1 MIQLSKEHKLIV
13 ALYFVLLFCFIVV
26 RSITVP
32 LLPDEAFTYF
42 LYVEPATFFAPAA
55 QMDANNHLLNSIL
68 SFCSAELFGHSTFTL
83 RLPNLLFA
91 LLYFFSSYRIAKYQS
106 TKLSFWITL
115 IALNSVYPVI
125 EFLSLS
131 RGYGMSYALLLTGV
145 LVVFEFQRTKHRFL
159 PWLLLI
165 VVVLGL
171 SAQLSMLFA
180 FGGMLMLVIGILFIE
195 KRAVKSWLNWLYVGI
210 SCFVM
215 LLFVKHIHELKSAGL
230 LYFGTTDNFPFS
242 SLESLNSFLYDSF
255 SIVSTIF
262 LFILMLVSIVYLI
275 VIIYQFTWSNLT
287 SNSIVF
293 PFILFCSIAGTI
305 ISISFFEGN
314 GPLSRTA
321 LYFFVLLIGSLYFID
336 ITPRIKMVFGLISLV
351 LSVYSMRLI
360 NLNYVN
366 YWSNHAVK
374 SEIYSILLEDDNQ
387 NKSVGGSIY
396 LDRIFCAEHTI
407 FNKGKSTNFYLLNDN
422 FVATDYLLLTKSDV
436 SIYQKQLE
444 DYNLLISD
452 SLGVSLFKLKYQ
464 KELQIID
471 SATFKIDSGSNEYLG
486 VGTYFTD
493 STLYPNLR
501 ALEVEMESV
510 FPTRNADVN
519 WVLSF
524 FDKENEHIDS
534 RYYRLNHFS
543 REWNTGELF
552 SFTLSI
558 PEIPINTKE
567 LRMYIYNP
575 RKQSHETIYVNYK
588 ILVQE

>member
-1 MIQLSKEHKLIV
+1 MIHLSKEHKLIV

-91 LLYFFSSYRIAKYQS
+91 LLYFFSSYRLAKYQS
-106 TKLSFWITL
+106 TKLAFWITL

-145 LVVFEFQRTKHRFL
+145 LVVFDFQRTKNRFL
-159 PWLLLI
+159 PWLLLAI
-165 VVVLGL
+165 VVLGL

-180 FGGMLMLVIGILFIE
+180 FGGMLMLVIGILFTE
-195 KRAVKSWLNWLYVGI
+195 KKVVKRWLNWLYVGI

-275 VIIYQFTWSNLT
+275 VRIYQFTWSNLT

-387 NKSVGGSIY
+387 YKSVGGSIY

-575 RKQSHETIYVNYK
+575 SKQSHETIHVNYK

>member
-1 MIQLSKEHKLIV
+1 
-13 ALYFVLLFCFIVV
+13 
-26 RSITVP
+26 
-32 LLPDEAFTYF
+32 
-42 LYVEPATFFAPAA
+42 
-55 QMDANNHLLNSIL
+55 
-68 SFCSAELFGHSTFTL
+68 
-83 RLPNLLFA
+83 
-91 LLYFFSSYRIAKYQS
+91 
-106 TKLSFWITL
+106 
-115 IALNSVYPVI
+115 
-125 EFLSLS
+125 
-131 RGYGMSYALLLTGV
+131 
-145 LVVFEFQRTKHRFL
+145 
-159 PWLLLI
+159 
-165 VVVLGL
+165 
-171 SAQLSMLFA
+171 
-180 FGGMLMLVIGILFIE
+180 
-195 KRAVKSWLNWLYVGI
+195 
-210 SCFVM
+210 
-215 LLFVKHIHELKSAGL
+215 
-230 LYFGTTDNFPFS
+230 
-242 SLESLNSFLYDSF
+242 
-255 SIVSTIF
+255 
-262 LFILMLVSIVYLI
+262 MLVSIVYLI
-275 VIIYQFTWSNLT
+275 VRIYQFTWSNLT

-387 NKSVGGSIY
+387 YKSVGGSIY

-575 RKQSHETIYVNYK
+575 SKQSHETIHVNYK

>member
-1 MIQLSKEHKLIV
+1 MIQFSKKHKLIV

-68 SFCSAELFGHSTFTL
+68 SFCSADLFGHSTFTL

-180 FGGMLMLVIGILFIE
+180 FGGMLMLVIGILFTE
-195 KRAVKSWLNWLYVGI
+195 KKVVKSWLNWLYVGI
-210 SCFVM
+210 SCFVI
-215 LLFVKHIHELKSAGL
+215 LLFVKHIYELKSAGL

-242 SLESLNSFLYDSF
+242 SLKSLNSFLYDSF
-255 SIVSTIF
+255 SIVSTMF
-262 LFILMLVSIVYLI
+262 LFILMLASIVYLI
-275 VIIYQFTWSNLT
+275 IRIYHFTWSNLS

-293 PFILFCSIAGTI
+293 PFVLFCSIAGTI

-436 SIYQKQLE
+436 SKYQNQLE

-452 SLGVSLFKLKYQ
+452 SLGVSLFKLEHQ

-471 SATFKIDSGSNEYLG
+471 SVVFNYSTDTNEYIGL
-486 VGTYFTD
+486 GTYFAD
-493 STLYPNLR
+493 STLQLKPFVLD
-501 ALEVEMESV
+501 VEMQSN
-510 FPTRNADVN
+510 FPTRNSDVN
-519 WVLSF
+519 WVVSL
-524 FDKENEHIDS
+524 FDKENQHIDT
-534 RYYRLNHFS
+534 RYYRLSHFS
-543 REWNTGELF
+543 REWNTGKLF
-552 SFTLSI
+552 KFSLTI
-558 PEIPINTKE
+558 PEMPDNTFE
-567 LRMYIYNP
+567 MRMYLYNP
-575 RKQSHETIYVNYK
+575 KKQFHKTIDVNYK
-588 ILVQE
+588 LLVYE